1 MVRGFGSGVRLSG
14 QRRFGLMRRLALLVL
29 FAGPAQARNYEVLGN
44 LEATVNPGC
53 IVAASADPVLSPPDL
68 GLGVLACAKAGQME
82 KALDLYILMQLRAE
96 FDKKRVVDKTA
107 WQAEDVLSSSVAQ
120 SMGTKRRNALEAEF
134 DAFGGDG
141 SPRHKAFC
149 AGQKKAGAPS
159 HSPRWMVAHGMG
171 AVIGEGQGDGTRAG
185 FKAKS
190 AWSRLLKDYLH
201 CGG

>member
-1 MVRGFGSGVRLSG
+1 MRGAL
-14 QRRFGLMRRLALLVL
+14 LLALMV
-29 FAGPAQARNYEVLGN
+29 ATPVATPAAARNYEVLGN

-53 IVAASADPVLSPPDL
+53 IAAAGADAALSPPDL

-82 KALDLYILMQLRAE
+82 RALDLYILMQLRAE

-107 WQAEDVLSSSVAQ
+107 WQAEDVLSSAVAQ
-120 SMGTKRRNALEAEF
+120 SMGAKRRKALEAEF
-134 DAFGGDG
+134 NAFGGDG
-141 SPRHKAFC
+141 SARHKAFC

-171 AVIGEGQGDGTRAG
+171 AVIGDKGQGDGTRAG
-185 FKAKS
+185 FKPKS